1 MCVLNIY
8 IIYINKNILKNVQH
22 FCFFSIYDLN
32 LCIELRLQLGFL
44 KLLITNTRKKKTNKE
59 KNIYKCNKNYKY
71 LSLNSSNSTTKF
83 V

>member
-22 FCFFSIYDLN
+22 FGFFSIYDLN